1 MLFHRSS
8 GQLSLPECLQL
19 SCRQIG
25 IPDQW
30 VGKVRAPMMHIIS
43 VMFLW
48 EEISTLVRAECA
60 GAWKRTVAGQ
70 MCA

>member
-1 MLFHRSS
+1 
-8 GQLSLPECLQL
+8 
-19 SCRQIG
+19 
-25 IPDQW
+25 
-30 VGKVRAPMMHIIS
+30 MMHIIS